1 MQIFLDFLALLTL
14 CLGALFLWGLWVFS
28 CCTRKTVAILR
39 LSGKAEELEHRV
51 RGCKWL
57 QKWGLFPPT
66 LLLVDCGL
74 SADARHRAECFAK
87 DDPYLHLIAEKD
99 LLTYFDWERTEHGT
113 GI

>member
-1 MQIFLDFLALLTL
+1 MQIFFLILTL
-14 CLGALFLWGLWVFS
+14 ITLCMGIGFLWGLWVFS

-39 LSGKAEELEHRV
+39 LGGRAEELEHRV

-74 SADARHRAECFAK
+74 CADARHRAECLTK
-87 DDPYLHLIAEKD
+87 HETNLHLIGEKD
-99 LLTYFDWERTEHGT
+99 LPTYFDWERTEHGT